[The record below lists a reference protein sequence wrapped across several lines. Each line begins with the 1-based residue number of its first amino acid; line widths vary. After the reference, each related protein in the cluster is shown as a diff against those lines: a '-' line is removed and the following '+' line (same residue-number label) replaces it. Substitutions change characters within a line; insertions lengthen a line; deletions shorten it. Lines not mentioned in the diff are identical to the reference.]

1 MKYLQD
7 KFISNSFTRY
17 ILWIF
22 DRDGVINQ
30 KAKFPNRYILHTRD
44 LVLNTEL
51 TNFIVLLQR
60 NSRHIAVATNQQC
73 VGKGLIDEVQLR
85 KIHDAIDETLIR
97 IGGSK
102 IQFFVCGHLESDKCI
117 CRKPSSGM
125 LEDIIAEYSAK
136 LQETIFIGD
145 SEADEV
151 AARNTGIDFLHV
163 EELLSELNRKQ
174 I

>member
-1 MKYLQD
+1 
-7 KFISNSFTRY
+7 
-17 ILWIF
+17 
-22 DRDGVINQ
+22 
-30 KAKFPNRYILHTRD
+30 
-44 LVLNTEL
+44 
-51 TNFIVLLQR
+51 
-60 NSRHIAVATNQQC
+60 

-174 I
+174 V

>member
-1 MKYLQD
+1 
-7 KFISNSFTRY
+7 
-17 ILWIF
+17 
-22 DRDGVINQ
+22 
-30 KAKFPNRYILHTRD
+30 
-44 LVLNTEL
+44 
-51 TNFIVLLQR
+51 
-60 NSRHIAVATNQQC
+60 
-73 VGKGLIDEVQLR
+73 
-85 KIHDAIDETLIR
+85 
-97 IGGSK
+97 
-102 IQFFVCGHLESDKCI
+102 
-117 CRKPSSGM
+117 M